1 MVAAF
6 LLVPESKNPNPGKID
21 YLGVLA
27 SVAGLTLLVFGIV
40 RGGDTS
46 NWGST
51 QVLGSIIGGLV
62 ILGLF
67 AWYEARIAHPSLDV
81 RLFKDRRLSASVGAI
96 TLLFFGMGGVF
107 FFTSYYLQNVRGYSP
122 LEAGLL
128 YVPFAVGQMI
138 ASPRSAGLVRRFGPK
153 AVGASGMLLT
163 SIAMG
168 GYALLSTT
176 SPIWVL
182 AVLYVIQ
189 GAGAGVAMP
198 AATSAV
204 MEVLPRERAG
214 AGSALTNTARQVAVA
229 LSVAAL
235 GSVLAEIYRS
245 KMSPVLP
252 ASVRGTAESSITAT
266 QAVAA
271 QLGKAGHALL
281 APANT
286 AYVDAMH
293 VTTLAAT
300 VISLLGVVVMLRWM
314 PGKPAQAEATDT
326 LEEEAELFAETAG
339 VEG

>member
-1 MVAAF
+1 
-6 LLVPESKNPNPGKID
+6 
-21 YLGVLA
+21 
-27 SVAGLTLLVFGIV
+27 
-40 RGGDTS
+40 
-46 NWGST
+46 
-51 QVLGSIIGGLV
+51 
-62 ILGLF
+62 
-67 AWYEARIAHPSLDV
+67 
-81 RLFKDRRLSASVGAI
+81 
-96 TLLFFGMGGVF
+96 
-107 FFTSYYLQNVRGYSP
+107 
-122 LEAGLL
+122 
-128 YVPFAVGQMI
+128 
-138 ASPRSAGLVRRFGPK
+138 
-153 AVGASGMLLT
+153 MLLT